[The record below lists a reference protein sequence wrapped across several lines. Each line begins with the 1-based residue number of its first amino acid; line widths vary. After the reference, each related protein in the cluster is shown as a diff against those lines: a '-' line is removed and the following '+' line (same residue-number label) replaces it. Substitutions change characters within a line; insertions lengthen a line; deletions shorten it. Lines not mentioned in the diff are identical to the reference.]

1 MNNRWLL
8 LGYGL
13 LFTGV
18 TIGAIYQ
25 GEALIAAIAVTQ
37 AVFGFGGFWWN
48 TTHERSVRWR
58 HPREGALI
66 MAKIVL
72 ALVGAIVITAL
83 AMIILPF
90 SNFSPQTP
98 GRVVRVGVFY
108 TAWALLMF
116 KLLFGEYVP
125 RKIFK
130 ASEL

>member
-1 MNNRWLL
+1 MDNRWLL

-25 GEALIAAIAVTQ
+25 GEVLIAAIAFSQ
-37 AVFGFGGFWWN
+37 IVFGLGGFWWN

-58 HPREGALI
+58 NPREGALI

-83 AMIILPF
+83 AIMVLPF
-90 SNFSPQTP
+90 SDFSPQTP
-98 GRVVRVGVFY
+98 GRVVQVGVFY
-108 TAWALLMF
+108 TAWALLAF

-125 RKIFK
+125 QKMFK
-130 ASEL
+130 TSEL